1 MYIEIIKT
9 VHNIVIRK
17 LLNLSMGM
25 EKNKFAIVDMKGG
38 FGNQLFQLCFANYLN
53 SYNIDTYINSRNF
66 ERSKK
71 IKNLDVDLRELI
83 LPIEFFGMKE
93 INNTKFMILEII
105 QKISRNVMVK
115 KFNDKNFEINK
126 LKRINRLDG
135 YWQNLDYFKFSKDYL
150 ISTLSNNN
158 KLKNAIYSKKV
169 EGSTMVHVRRGDY
182 LRLGE
187 ELDIRYYEKSINNAR
202 ENIDK
207 FSFSV
212 FTDDKRWVREH
223 KIFDDANNVFFSSN
237 SKSDTL
243 DTFAEMLK
251 FENYIISNSTFSLMA
266 SLLSQTVGSL
276 IYIPDPWFRKSEKI
290 INYENTIKIPN
301 SKD

>member
-1 MYIEIIKT
+1 
-9 VHNIVIRK
+9 
-17 LLNLSMGM
+17 MGK
-25 EKNKFAIVDMKGG
+25 EKSKVAIVDLKGG
-38 FGNQLFQLCFANYLN
+38 FGNQLFQLCFANYLI

-66 ERSKK
+66 ERSKN

-83 LPIEFFGMKE
+83 LPVEFFGMKE
-93 INNTKFMILEII
+93 ISDEKFMILETI
-105 QKISRNVMVK
+105 QKMSRGVLVK

-135 YWQNLDYFKFSKDYL
+135 YWQNLDYFKFSKNYL

-158 KLKNAIYSKKV
+158 KLKNAIYSKKS
-169 EGSTMVHVRRGDY
+169 EGSTMVHVRRSDY

-187 ELDIRYYEKSINNAR
+187 ELEIKYYENSINKAR
-202 ENIDK
+202 ERVEK
-207 FSFSV
+207 FSFTV
-212 FTDDKRWVREH
+212 FTDDKTWVQEH
-223 KIFDDANNVFFSSN
+223 KIFDDANNIFSSSN

-243 DTFAEMLK
+243 NTFAEMLK

-266 SLLSQTVGSL
+266 SLLSQTNRSI
-276 IYIPDPWFRKSEKI
+276 IYIPDPWFRKSKKI
-290 INYENTIKIPN
+290 INYENSIKIAN